1 MNAPQTPPD
10 QMLSHDAL
18 SANSP
23 SLLQRF
29 DNGLMGLCQ
38 RLCYW
43 LGQCFL
49 LGFGCASVWT
59 FVTTIFKYGEGMA
72 DLSIVEKGALLLLV
86 LLLWRHWRYC
96 QYCSTPYLQRMLR
109 PLLSLG
115 FLFLVEQVMVGIIFN
130 IDASLLAEDAGQF
143 QEYAIYDR
151 LLDSVLFLVA
161 LYLAAPRFQHPF
173 PISSSEQVS

>member
-1 MNAPQTPPD
+1 MHAPNTESGQTPSNETLP
-10 QMLSHDAL
+10 S
-18 SANSP
+18 SSP

-72 DLSIVEKGALLLLV
+72 DLSIVEKGVLLLLV

-130 IDASLLAEDAGQF
+130 VDISLLAEDAGQF

>member
-1 MNAPQTPPD
+1 MHAPQTPSD
-10 QMLSHDAL
+10 QILGHDAL

-49 LGFGCASVWT
+49 FGFGCASVWT

-72 DLSIVEKGALLLLV
+72 DLSMVEKGVLLLLV
-86 LLLWRHWRYC
+86 WLLWRHWRYC
-96 QYCSTPYLQRMLR
+96 QYCSTSYWQRLLR

-115 FLFLVEQVMVGIIFN
+115 RLFVVEQVVVGIIYD
-130 IDASLLAEDAGQF
+130 IDATLLAEDAGQF
-143 QEYAIYDR
+143 QEYAMYER

-161 LYLAAPRFQHPF
+161 LYLAAPRFQPPF

>member
-1 MNAPQTPPD
+1 
-10 QMLSHDAL
+10 
-18 SANSP
+18 
-23 SLLQRF
+23 
-29 DNGLMGLCQ
+29 MGLCQ

-49 LGFGCASVWT
+49 FGFGCASVWT

-72 DLSIVEKGALLLLV
+72 DLSMVEKGVLLLLV
-86 LLLWRHWRYC
+86 WLLWRHWRYC
-96 QYCSTPYLQRMLR
+96 QYCSTSYWQRLLR

-115 FLFLVEQVMVGIIFN
+115 RLFVVEQVVVGIIYD
-130 IDASLLAEDAGQF
+130 IDATLLAEDAGQF
-143 QEYAIYDR
+143 QEYAMYER

-161 LYLAAPRFQHPF
+161 LYLAAPRFQPPF